1 MRFYYI
7 WAKLFSFELKNTNK
21 IDIKNM
27 NPENAI
33 KIINIQKS
41 YPVLFSPLWFYSVQ
55 IGPIWSILSS
65 SVLFSRH
72 WSSLVH
78 YGPIRSNMSTL
89 FLICPLALFS
99 PHWST
104 LSYLVHFGLIR
115 SYFVH
120 SVHFVPFSL
129 FGSTSI
135 NSDHFDLF

>member
-41 YPVLFSPLWFYSVQ
+41 YSVLFSPLWFYSVQ

-78 YGPIRSNMSTL
+78 YGPIRSNMST
-89 FLICPLALFS
+89 FYLICPLALF
-99 PHWST
+99 
-104 LSYLVHFGLIR
+104 
-115 SYFVH
+115 
-120 SVHFVPFSL
+120 
-129 FGSTSI
+129 
-135 NSDHFDLF
+135 

>member
-21 IDIKNM
+21 IVIKNM

-41 YPVLFSPLWFYSVQ
+41 YSVLFSPLWFYSVQ

-89 FLICPLALFS
+89 FLICPLALFQ
-99 PHWST
+99 ST
-104 LSYLVHFGLIR
+104 LVHLVLFSPVRSYSVIFCPFGPLCSNCVHFDQFLC
-115 SYFVH
+115 S
-120 SVHFVPFSL
+120 
-129 FGSTSI
+129 
-135 NSDHFDLF
+135 NM